1 MMPYGEGPGPG
12 GNNGPVNYMN
22 NSSNSNS
29 GESQIN
35 YPQQNRGQPPP
46 NMVITKKK
54 DPKTYLN
61 VLGHILRITTIQHF
75 INVKVLSDYNVDIF

>member
-35 YPQQNRGQPPP
+35 YPQQNRGPPPP
-46 NMVITKKK
+46 NMVITNK
-54 DPKTYLN
+54 
-61 VLGHILRITTIQHF
+61 R
-75 INVKVLSDYNVDIF
+75 S